1 MGTIAGSKKLKRQ
14 MSPLFWKIN
23 RKDKRFVITV
33 RPGSHPKNNSIPSA
47 VLLRD
52 TLNIVTTLREA
63 KSSIYAGKVKV
74 DGVIQKSLHHS
85 IGLMDVVELE
95 NANDIYRLVPKNGQ
109 TLFPIK
115 INENEKSKKLVRVKS
130 KTSISGGRTQLGFH
144 DGRTVIT
151 DTSVNVGDTCLLQ
164 IPEQKILDVIKFEKN
179 SQVIIIKGTNAGRVG
194 TINEIKEGTFTLPKR
209 ISLLIDD
216 NTVEIP
222 AHITM
227 AIGKEKPIIQ
237 IKI

>member
-23 RKDKRFVITV
+23 RKEKRFVITV

-52 TLNIVTTLREA
+52 TLNIVNTLREA
-63 KSSIYAGKVKV
+63 KSSIYGGKVKV

-115 INENEKSKKLVRVKS
+115 INKNEKSKKLVRVKS
-130 KTSISGGRTQLGFH
+130 KTSISGGRTQFGFH

-222 AHITM
+222 AEITM
-227 AIGKEKPIIQ
+227 TIGKEKPMIQ
-237 IKI
+237 IE

>member
-23 RKDKRFVITV
+23 RKEKRFVITV

-52 TLNIVTTLREA
+52 TLNIVNTSREA
-63 KSSIYAGKVKV
+63 KSSIYGGKVKV

-115 INENEKSKKLVRVKS
+115 INKNEKSKKLVRVKS

-222 AHITM
+222 AEITM
-227 AIGKEKPIIQ
+227 TIGKEKPMIQ
-237 IKI
+237 IE

>member
-14 MSPLFWKIN
+14 MAPTFWGIN

-52 TLNIVTTLREA
+52 TLNTVKTLREA
-63 KSSIYAGKVKV
+63 KSSIYNGKVKV
-74 DGVIQKSLHHS
+74 DGIIQKSLHHS

-95 NANDIYRLVPKNGQ
+95 GVADVYRLVPKNGHI
-109 TLFPIK
+109 LMPLK
-115 INENEKSKKLVRVKS
+115 IDPAEKSKKLVKVKS
-130 KTSISGGRTQLGFH
+130 KTTNKGGKMQLGFH
-144 DGRTVIT
+144 DGRTIT
-151 DTSVNVGDTCLLQ
+151 TDVDVSINDVCLLQ

-179 SQVIIIKGTNAGRVG
+179 SQVIITRGTNAGRVG
-194 TINEIKEGTFTLPKR
+194 TINEIKDGTFTLPKR

-216 NTVEIP
+216 KTVEIP
-222 AHITM
+222 ANITM
-227 AIGKEKPIIQ
+227 VIGKEKPVIQ
-237 IKI
+237 IR